1 MKKQT
6 FNEIYKKVNHNPYT
20 QVTNILKKATIKSNA
35 KNLLKNYGN
44 IILIIICIM
53 LLIFLYT
60 FRNNL
65 ITILYATI
73 LLFALF
79 AITILYNTYK
89 LSLEEEALKLK
100 INFQTNIIPYNK
112 LSGIYVERNKKRL
125 FFFTIYYYNL
135 IITYISDQKDRLNMY
150 TLPLIMVNKKELTSF
165 FGSFEY
171 ETYKEQEE
179 DTKKEEE
186 NKKNMYKAI
195 GISIGIL
202 LIIIFIIAIILYIF
216 QKTN

>member
-125 FFFTIYYYNL
+125 FFFPIYYYNL

-150 TLPLIMVNKKELTSF
+150 TLPLIMVNKKELTNF